1 MYLITYWEICLFCTF
16 AAFLIVSLTRFINKP
31 DSSRDLIILM
41 TSFISSLEIINVIL
55 RESKSG
61 RRPDPNFFFFFFF
74 EYLHLLLILLLLNLM
89 VLGLTLVAN
98 VLSKFFI
105 KGNPVF
111 SNGPKRL
118 PKNLADWLISCNWIL
133 IILY

>member
-1 MYLITYWEICLFCTF
+1 M
-16 AAFLIVSLTRFINKP
+16 
-31 DSSRDLIILM
+31 
-41 TSFISSLEIINVIL
+41 
-55 RESKSG
+55 
-61 RRPDPNFFFFFFF
+61 
-74 EYLHLLLILLLLNLM
+74 LLLNLM

-118 PKNLADWLISCNWIL
+118 LRILLIDL
-133 IILY
+133 FRATEF